1 MKIYNCL
8 EIFHKDENN
17 AKVLSYLYLLSIAL
31 FVINAIAY
39 YYIYSCSSYET
50 IEFLQALKKDIIHTP
65 IYNLSINDYR
75 YYNDYKY
82 ENYIISFLRWKGTEL
97 GCKCNR
103 NDKNIIT
110 KGGCTDPEISL
121 NCQHYSMYERGFFYY
136 RGKILYAKRKSLFDF
151 YKDLNISKN
160 RKCPKGKKQC
170 GILDSLGN
178 ILCLDIYDACPL
190 NDIKIDEH
198 KSIKGYQ
205 SLPLNEGKYIHFT
218 NEMINNSIISD
229 ISAFQYEPCFYSK
242 ENKWDTFFPLEKGK
256 SSGCIERKETKDKDE
271 RFKKLDSYN
280 LSKFYDENLYLNYWN
295 MNNLVENKDL
305 YYNSNITL
313 YYRNYIGFNYSNL
326 KGDILRVFGNIS
338 NLIKIKEEERLF
350 FADISYYFYSIILK
364 LNGYTAVFMT
374 FLFIVF
380 YAFQKK
386 FQLST
391 TKDIFIYIFIPDL
404 IIFFAILFKFFS
416 MKKPNIT
423 VNEIMDKIYDASDE
437 YTKFGFDK
445 LIKGK
450 ITYDLTYFRTKP
462 YFFTIIIISL
472 MIALISFLIYVL
484 GKLID
489 WMINEKCHCEKEIQ
503 TSLITNEQ
511 IREINELYEINNN

>member
-1 MKIYNCL
+1 
-8 EIFHKDENN
+8 
-17 AKVLSYLYLLSIAL
+17 
-31 FVINAIAY
+31 
-39 YYIYSCSSYET
+39 
-50 IEFLQALKKDIIHTP
+50 
-65 IYNLSINDYR
+65 
-75 YYNDYKY
+75 
-82 ENYIISFLRWKGTEL
+82 
-97 GCKCNR
+97 
-103 NDKNIIT
+103 
-110 KGGCTDPEISL
+110 
-121 NCQHYSMYERGFFYY
+121 
-136 RGKILYAKRKSLFDF
+136 
-151 YKDLNISKN
+151 
-160 RKCPKGKKQC
+160 
-170 GILDSLGN
+170 
-178 ILCLDIYDACPL
+178 
-190 NDIKIDEH
+190 
-198 KSIKGYQ
+198 
-205 SLPLNEGKYIHFT
+205 
-218 NEMINNSIISD
+218 
-229 ISAFQYEPCFYSK
+229 
-242 ENKWDTFFPLEKGK
+242 
-256 SSGCIERKETKDKDE
+256 
-271 RFKKLDSYN
+271 
-280 LSKFYDENLYLNYWN
+280 
-295 MNNLVENKDL
+295 
-305 YYNSNITL
+305 
-313 YYRNYIGFNYSNL
+313 
-326 KGDILRVFGNIS
+326 
-338 NLIKIKEEERLF
+338 
-350 FADISYYFYSIILK
+350 
-364 LNGYTAVFMT
+364 MT